1 MGLPSEGMAFPLYE
15 FFMNTAPWNKFDYF
29 TGARGRDAPRRYNR
43 DTTRQARVN
52 WKRYH
57 THGAG
62 EYNRARS
69 LVVHQFPERALA
81 RSDPDLPV
89 RSPLV
94 AGRGAHV
101 CLADPR
107 SGGSSVVLPC
117 HVLYTRDHPN
127 TRLGNFANHFVAQ

>member
-57 THGAG
+57 THAAG

-69 LVVHQFPERALA
+69 LVVHRFPERVFV
-81 RSDPDLPV
+81 RHDPDCCSEALLP
-89 RSPLV
+89 R
-94 AGRGAHV
+94 AGQPMSSSTAH
-101 CLADPR
+101 A
-107 SGGSSVVLPC
+107 
-117 HVLYTRDHPN
+117 
-127 TRLGNFANHFVAQ
+127 AA

>member
-69 LVVHQFPERALA
+69 LVVHQFPESLSGAILIVGAKSTCRG
-81 RSDPDLPV
+81 P
-89 RSPLV
+89 
-94 AGRGAHV
+94 GRQCFH
-101 CLADPR
+101 
-107 SGGSSVVLPC
+107 S
-117 HVLYTRDHPN
+117 
-127 TRLGNFANHFVAQ
+127 